1 MTKESGLYHA
11 TTRDIQ
17 VSVKTAYLDDQS
29 APTDSHFVWAY
40 HIRIENLG
48 RETVQLVSRYWRI
61 TDAKGEVHEVRGP
74 GVVGEQPTL
83 EPGDYFEYTSGT
95 PLSTPS
101 GIMTGRYQMENERGE
116 KFEVQIP
123 AFSLDSPYQPIR
135 LN

>member
-1 MTKESGLYHA
+1 MYSS
-11 TTRDIQ
+11 TTREIKIT
-17 VSVKTAYLDDQS
+17 VKTAYLEDQS

-83 EPGDYFEYTSGT
+83 EPGDTFEYTSGT

-101 GIMTGRYQMENERGE
+101 GIMTGKYQMENERGE
-116 KFEVQIP
+116 KFDVQVP
-123 AFSLDSPYQPIR
+123 AFSLDSPYQPVR

>member
-1 MTKESGLYHA
+1 MYSA
-11 TTRDIQ
+11 TTREIKI
-17 VSVKTAYLDDQS
+17 SVKTAYLEEQS

-83 EPGDYFEYTSGT
+83 EPGDTFEYTSGT

-101 GIMTGRYQMENERGE
+101 GIMTGKYQMENERGE
-116 KFEVQIP
+116 KFDVQVP
-123 AFSLDSPYQPIR
+123 AFSLDSPYQPVR